1 MSDAAIQHAFVSYVR
16 EDADAV
22 DQLVSAL
29 QAASIPVWK
38 DTENL
43 WPGEDWQQKIR
54 EAIEDGSLAFIACF
68 STSSVQKAKTYMNAE
83 LNLAVEQIRLMRP
96 GHVWLLPV
104 RLDDCELPRFDLD
117 ASRTLDSL
125 QRIDLF
131 GPKRETN
138 LARLV
143 AAVMAIFGT
152 STTTPASAAAAIAG
166 SRDIERGPLLADGK
180 ALLTDAERIA
190 QSIGDNPPEFS
201 PHIRIVRATDPDRDG
216 LHAAQSTT
224 DDSKNVFM
232 LASFAEALA
241 ATDPDRAARLIADA
255 ERTAQSIT
263 DDSLKASA
271 LASIAEARAATG
283 LDP

>member
-1 MSDAAIQHAFVSYVR
+1 
-16 EDADAV
+16 
-22 DQLVSAL
+22 
-29 QAASIPVWK
+29 
-38 DTENL
+38 
-43 WPGEDWQQKIR
+43 
-54 EAIEDGSLAFIACF
+54 
-68 STSSVQKAKTYMNAE
+68 
-83 LNLAVEQIRLMRP
+83 
-96 GHVWLLPV
+96 
-104 RLDDCELPRFDLD
+104 
-117 ASRTLDSL
+117 
-125 QRIDLF
+125 
-131 GPKRETN
+131 
-138 LARLV
+138 
-143 AAVMAIFGT
+143 MAIFGT